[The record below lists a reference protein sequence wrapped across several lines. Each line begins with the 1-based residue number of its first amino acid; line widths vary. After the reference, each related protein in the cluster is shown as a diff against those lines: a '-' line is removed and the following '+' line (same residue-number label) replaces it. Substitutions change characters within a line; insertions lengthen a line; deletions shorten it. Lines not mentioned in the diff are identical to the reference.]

1 MTQHLPARSSRRP
14 PEPSRLG
21 GWAPVLFYAGLAL
34 VMVVLAAGTFLVVA
48 APVDLVRD
56 QLAEQVRARTGRTL
70 NVAGRSA
77 LSLFPHLGL
86 KFEDVSLSSPPAMG
100 GAPLV
105 QMATL
110 EVDVALWPLLSRR
123 IEVKR
128 VVLKQPVFRLRTDS
142 QGRRSWDF
150 ARAPTESGPV
160 RIAQARP
167 AGTATD
173 LPKELQEFVRGSSE
187 NATSQPAPAHLIVG
201 DILIEDGTVEYAD
214 TPGGIVEQV
223 TAVDLKIANQ
233 GLAAPLHATG
243 RLMVRSEPVDVDVK
257 IASPSRLVARELSKI
272 DVTLKGTS
280 ANGRFDGTWSA
291 AAAQAEGT
299 LSLESQSGPTLARLL
314 RQPGLGLPVVPPFRM
329 TAALQSSPSAVV
341 LENLRLTI
349 DTATAT
355 GRIAFDR
362 KSARPLV
369 AAQLRFSELDVGR
382 LHAITS
388 VLERAPSPPAAA
400 PASGRPGVPA
410 GGIGDLIER
419 TTPKS
424 APQAPRVQ
432 GFMKR
437 ADWSDEPLRLDA
449 FDLLDLDVRL
459 NADRVLL
466 NQVKLGP
473 TEAGIALKGG
483 VLQAKFDNVRL
494 YDGRARAS
502 LTLDATGRVP
512 AIAFDLSA
520 DGVSMQP
527 FLRDVADNE
536 RVSGRGRLAL
546 SVKASGATERRLMQ
560 SLEGKGEMAIVD
572 GAVAG
577 FDAARQLLSLLQ
589 GKSGNGS
596 GRTEFSELSGSVVIA
611 AGIARNSDLKLAS
624 PTVRISGAGDI
635 DIGQRRVDYLFRP
648 RPETVAV
655 EVPIRAKGPW
665 DDVRYNSE
673 MNAEK
678 AMDAIKELGRQF
690 KGQNLG
696 DAIRDLTKP
705 GEGGEPSKAQRL
717 LDKWLKK

>member
-14 PEPSRLG
+14 PEPSRPG
-21 GWAPVLFYAGLAL
+21 GLATVLFYAGLAL

-48 APVDLVRD
+48 APVELVRD
-56 QLAEQVRARTGRTL
+56 QLAAEVRARTGRTL
-70 NVAGRSA
+70 TISGRSS
-77 LSLFPHLGL
+77 LSVLPYLGL
-86 KFEDVSLSSPPAMG
+86 KFEDVALSAPPAMG

-123 IEVKR
+123 IEITR

-150 ARAPTESGPV
+150 ALAPADDGPV
-160 RIAQARP
+160 RLAQARP

-173 LPKELQEFVRGSSE
+173 LPKELHEFVRGSSE
-187 NATSQPAPAHLIVG
+187 NATARPPPARLIVG
-201 DILIEDGTVEYAD
+201 DILIQDGTVDYAD
-214 TPGGIVEQV
+214 GLAGVAEQL
-223 TAVDLKIANQ
+223 TGVDLKIAYQ
-233 GLAAPLHATG
+233 GLAAPLQATG
-243 RLMVRSEPVDVDVK
+243 RLLVRSEPVDVDVK
-257 IASPSRLVARELSKI
+257 IASPGLLAARELTKV

-280 ANGRFDGTWSA
+280 AHGRFDGTWSA
-291 AAAQAEGT
+291 AGAQADGT
-299 LSLESQSGPTLARLL
+299 LSIESQTGPSLARLL
-314 RQPGLGLPVVPPFRM
+314 RQPGLGLPVVPPFRL
-329 TAALQSSPSAVV
+329 TAALQSSAAAVV
-341 LENLRLTI
+341 LENVRLNI

-355 GRIAFDR
+355 GRIAIDR
-362 KSARPLV
+362 KPTRPLV
-369 AAQLRFSELDVGR
+369 VGQLRFTELDVGR
-382 LHAITS
+382 LQAIGA
-388 VLERAPSPPAAA
+388 VLERSPEQAGAP
-400 PASGRPGVPA
+400 PASGRPAPPA

-419 TTPKS
+419 STPKGS
-424 APQAPRVQ
+424 LPTPKVQ

-449 FDLLDLDVRL
+449 LVQLDAELRL
-459 NADRVLL
+459 SADRVLL

-494 YDGRARAS
+494 YDGRARANI
-502 LTLDATGRVP
+502 TLDATGRVP
-512 AIAFDLSA
+512 VIAFDLTA

-546 SVKASGATERRLMQ
+546 SVKAVGATERRLMQ
-560 SLEGKGEMAIVD
+560 SLDGKGELAIVD

-577 FDAARQLLSLLQ
+577 FDAARQLLSILQ
-589 GKSGNGS
+589 GKNSGAS

-611 AGIARNSDLKLAS
+611 AGVARNSDLKLAS
-624 PTVRISGAGDI
+624 TAVRISGAGEI

-648 RPETVAV
+648 RPEAVAV

-665 DDVRYNSE
+665 DDVRYNPE

-678 AMDAIKELGRQF
+678 AMDAIKDLGRQF

>member
-1 MTQHLPARSSRRP
+1 MTQQLPVRSRRHP
-14 PEPSRLG
+14 PEPSRFGSLG
-21 GWAPVLFYAGLAL
+21 TALFYVGL
-34 VMVVLAAGTFLVVA
+34 VVGMVVLAAGTFLVVA
-48 APVDLVRD
+48 APVELVRD
-56 QLAEQVRARTGRTL
+56 QLAAEVRARTGRTL
-70 NVAGRSA
+70 TVAGRSS
-77 LSLFPHLGL
+77 LSLFPNLGL
-86 KFEDVSLSSPPAMG
+86 SFSDVALSSLPAMG

-105 QMATL
+105 QMAGL

-123 IEVKR
+123 IEIKR
-128 VVLKQPVFRLRTDS
+128 VVLKQPAFRLRTDS

-150 ARAPTESGPV
+150 THAPVATGSV
-160 RIAQARP
+160 QYAQARP

-173 LPKELQEFVRGSSE
+173 LPKELHEFVRGSSE
-187 NATSQPAPAHLIVG
+187 NATVRPGSANLIVG
-201 DILIEDGTVEYAD
+201 EIRIEDGTVEYAD
-214 TPGGIVEQV
+214 VPGGVVEQL
-223 TAVDLKIANQ
+223 TGVDLQIAYQ
-233 GLAAPLHATG
+233 GLATPLHATG
-243 RLMVRSEPVDVDVK
+243 RMVLRSEPIDVDVK
-257 IASPSRLVARELSKI
+257 IASPGRLAARELSKV

-291 AAAQAEGT
+291 VAAQADGT
-299 LSLESQSGPTLARLL
+299 LSFESQSGPTLARLL

-329 TAALQSSPSAVV
+329 TAALQSSPAAVV

-355 GRIAFDR
+355 GRIAVDR
-362 KSARPLV
+362 KPTRPLV
-369 AAQLRFSELDVGR
+369 VAELRFSELNVGR
-382 LHAITS
+382 LQAIAS
-388 VLERAPSPPAAA
+388 VLERAPPPVAA
-400 PASGRPGVPA
+400 PAPPRAGTPA

-424 APQAPRVQ
+424 VPPTPRVQ
-432 GFMKR
+432 GFLKR
-437 ADWSDEPLRLDA
+437 TDWSDEPLRLDV
-449 FDLLDLDVRL
+449 LDLFDVEARL

-466 NQVKLGP
+466 NQVKLGS
-473 TEAGIALKGG
+473 TAAGIALKSG
-483 VLQAKFDNVRL
+483 VLQVKFDNVLL

-502 LTLDATGRVP
+502 LTVDATARVP
-512 AIAFDLSA
+512 AMAIDLTA

-560 SLEGKGEMAIVD
+560 SLDGKGEMAIVD

-589 GKSGNGS
+589 GKSGSGS

-624 PTVRISGAGDI
+624 STVRISGAGDI
-635 DIGQRRVDYLFRP
+635 DIGQRRLDYLFRP
-648 RPETVAV
+648 RPESVAID
-655 EVPIRAKGPW
+655 VPIRAKGPW
-665 DDVRYNSE
+665 DDVRYNPE

-678 AMDAIKELGRQF
+678 AMEAIKELGRQF